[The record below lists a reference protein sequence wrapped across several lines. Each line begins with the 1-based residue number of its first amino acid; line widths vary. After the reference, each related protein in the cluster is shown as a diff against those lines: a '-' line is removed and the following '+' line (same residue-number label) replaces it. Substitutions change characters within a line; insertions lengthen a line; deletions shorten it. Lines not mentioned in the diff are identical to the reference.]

1 MFWGTVLGRN
11 KELNQ
16 KIRDERREQIL
27 SRSLL
32 LFSTQGLAATKMTDI
47 SSTAGISQGLV
58 YHYFRS
64 KEDIF
69 VELIR
74 GAFERLNN
82 SCEVLNRAPLSPKE
96 KISIAVKGLLQDLE
110 NNEDNARYHL
120 LMAQAMV
127 SEAVPGEAREIIR
140 REMAVSQKVIA
151 GILRE
156 GQKDGSIKEGDAE
169 ELALVF
175 WTSINGLAIFKAVN
189 GDDFKAPDPEI
200 FLTMFM

>member
-1 MFWGTVLGRN
+1 MFGGAVLGRN

-32 LFSTQGLAATKMTDI
+32 LFSTQGLAATKITDI
-47 SSTAGISQGLV
+47 SSAAGISQGLV

-82 SCEVLNRAPLSPKE
+82 SCAVLSRAPLSPKE

-110 NNEDNARYHL
+110 NNADNARYHL

-127 SEAVPGEAREIIR
+127 SEAVPEEAREIIR
-140 REMAVSQKVIA
+140 REVAVSQELIA

-156 GQKDGSIKEGDAE
+156 GQKDGSIKEGDVE
-169 ELALVF
+169 ERAVVF
-175 WTSINGLAIFKAVN
+175 WTSINGLAIFKAIN
-189 GDDFKAPDPEI
+189 GENFKAPDPEI
-200 FLTMFM
+200 LLTMFM